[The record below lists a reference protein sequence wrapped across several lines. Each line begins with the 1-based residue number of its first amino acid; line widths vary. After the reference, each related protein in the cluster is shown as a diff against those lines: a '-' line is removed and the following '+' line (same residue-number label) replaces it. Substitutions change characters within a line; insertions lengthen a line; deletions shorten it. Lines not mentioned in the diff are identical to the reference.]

1 MSFPSSIHWFSKL
14 FLNFNSSLLLLF
26 FFLTTQVETCCWEN
40 YKQHKEKQEKLKYFK
55 LPGYE
60 EDPEERFLS
69 EDSGLFEDVDEVQSW
84 WSRYQPKVWKSLEEP
99 YTSSWAKVVKW
110 YFNLPVYSFTSNLK
124 NVESLIKK
132 LWIHITI
139 DQTKHLQ

>member
-1 MSFPSSIHWFSKL
+1 M
-14 FLNFNSSLLLLF
+14 
-26 FFLTTQVETCCWEN
+26 
-40 YKQHKEKQEKLKYFK
+40 KYFK

-110 YFNLPVYSFTSNLK
+110 YFNLPVYSFTSKLK

-132 LWIHITI
+132 M
-139 DQTKHLQ
+139 